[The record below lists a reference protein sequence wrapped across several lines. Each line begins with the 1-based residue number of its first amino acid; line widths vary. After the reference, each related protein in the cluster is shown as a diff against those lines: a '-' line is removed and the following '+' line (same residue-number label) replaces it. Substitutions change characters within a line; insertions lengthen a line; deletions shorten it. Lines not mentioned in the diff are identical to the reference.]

1 MPWGGSFV
9 CSTLFIQRG
18 DLDRSS
24 PDRSSSGFGRNR
36 RPPHCS
42 FDLLVFL
49 LLILL
54 FICSIGLVRRG
65 GKIEMEKVANKK
77 KCFFCSLTRSLSLS
91 SLRIFSLLA
100 HFLVHYL
107 GRLAGSISRV
117 ALLSSFLIVE
127 LFFFFSKDTL
137 SHTHTLDPHF
147 QRCTH
152 AEKNKIIKLF
162 FLFQFFRTQKKI
174 VSKTTPEETKKHSLQ
189 REKKGGIKPMK
200 LTVT

>member
-1 MPWGGSFV
+1 MFV
-9 CSTLFIQRG
+9 QLCLSNAVTLTGHRLTGQVWVSEGI
-18 DLDRSS
+18 DA
-24 PDRSSSGFGRNR
+24 
-36 RPPHCS
+36 PHCS

-137 SHTHTLDPHF
+137 SHTHTHSIRIF
-147 QRCTH
+147 KGAH
-152 AEKNKIIKLF
+152 
-162 FLFQFFRTQKKI
+162 TQKKI
-174 VSKTTPEETKKHSLQ
+174 K
-189 REKKGGIKPMK
+189 
-200 LTVT
+200 